1 MSRENVVTWLFLAA
15 ILWKLQEVMALVS
28 SSIASKA
35 PVVTFSSL
43 SSDGV
48 AILLSELGLTLMRGM
63 ESDLSGLPAP
73 GNTSTVDCFTWTP
86 YPTEDSG
93 TVPALKHLKAQL
105 RRLGV
110 VFGSGGYDIVDLHA
124 YQALLSFTV
133 SGVRYTGGV
142 DGIIVPHRVMPQSAV
157 QQARVLIKLKSIN
170 LSNHLAQSIAEF
182 IGASVRCAHLC
193 LYLLTDGTTCN
204 VMRICGNVV
213 TCWEAVPLKKALLE
227 VTKFLCTPSA
237 PRVDWGLEDLASADP
252 ATAATLARL
261 REATAERDVAAELEE
276 QFDGL
281 ADALPND
288 TAGAAQV
295 RRLQLA
301 EQLVTQWQHELRQ
314 QDLPLHIHE
323 LYS

>member
-1 MSRENVVTWLFLAA
+1 M
-15 ILWKLQEVMALVS
+15 VS
-28 SSIASKA
+28 ASLASKA
-35 PVVTFSSL
+35 PNVTFSSL
-43 SSDGV
+43 SSAKV
-48 AILLSELGLTLMRGM
+48 TILLSRLGLTLMRGM
-63 ESDLSGLPAP
+63 DSDLSGLPAS
-73 GNTSTVDCFTWTP
+73 GNNPTVDCFAWAP

-93 TVPALKHLKAQL
+93 TVPALKHLEAQL

-110 VFGSGGYDIVDLHA
+110 VFGPGGYDIVDLHSN
-124 YQALLSFTV
+124 QALLSFTV
-133 SGVRYTGGV
+133 AGVRYTGGV
-142 DGIIVPHRVMPQSAV
+142 DGVIVPHRVMPQSAV
-157 QQARVLIKLKSIN
+157 QQARVLIELKRKGHVSN
-170 LSNHLAQSIAEF
+170 LSKRHLAQSMAEF
-182 IGASVRCAHLC
+182 IGASVRCTHLC
-193 LYLLTDGTTCN
+193 LHLLTDGTTCN
-204 VMRICGNVV
+204 LMRICGNVV